1 MVRGGL
7 SLCEFLARL
16 PMFEGLTPA
25 AVNSIALSVTHR
37 SFHKGA
43 LIHDIIEKGATRKG
57 FHIVVNG
64 SVKLLFVTPN
74 GGEKVIRTLG
84 RGDSFGEEGVFLD
97 NMENL
102 VSAQATSRLFLVHIS
117 KDSMLALL
125 EREPAFAMRMLGNMS
140 RRVYAL
146 LKDIESYT
154 LKSATQRVVDYFLEH
169 AQLQDGGQFH
179 FDTNKALV
187 ASLLNITP
195 EHFSRIMRDLRA
207 RNLITVEGR
216 NVYIPDPARL
226 QTCEVLDS
234 R

>member
-1 MVRGGL
+1 
-7 SLCEFLARL
+7 
-16 PMFEGLTPA
+16 MFEGLAPA
-25 AVNSIALSVTHR
+25 AIKTIALSVRHR

-43 LIHDIIEKGATRKG
+43 LIHDIIENGATRKG

-64 SVKLLFVTPN
+64 SVKLLFVAPN
-74 GGEKVIRTLG
+74 GSEKVVHTLG
-84 RGDSFGEEGVFLD
+84 PGDSFGEESVFLD

-102 VSAQATSRLFLVHIS
+102 VAAQATSSLFLLHIS

-125 EREPAFAMRMLGNMS
+125 EREPAFAMCMLGNMS

-169 AQLQDGGQFH
+169 AQIQDGGQFR
-179 FDTNKALV
+179 FQTNKALV

-195 EHFSRIMRDLRA
+195 EHFSRIMRDLCA
-207 RNLITVEGR
+207 RQLIAVEGR
-216 NVYIPDPARL
+216 DVYIPDPIRL
-226 QTCEVLDS
+226 QTCESLENY
-234 R
+234 